1 MASED
6 TIVAP
11 ATPEGESAIAVLRVG
26 GPLCGSLVCEIFDG
40 AVPVARRAC
49 LGKYRNAS
57 GRILD
62 QVVYTFFEEDGSYTG
77 DPVLEISCHGSPFI
91 TGKILE
97 DLLSRGCRTAE
108 PGEFTRL
115 AFLNG
120 KMDLSQAEAVVD
132 LIRARSD
139 DALEIA
145 NKQLD
150 GAVRSTIN
158 LLMDNLLDIVS
169 HFEAYIDFP
178 EEDLPKED
186 SKGPVHDLR
195 QLSAELNRLIAN
207 SRYNE
212 LAREGTRAVI
222 VGLPNVGK
230 SSLMN
235 ALVGEARVLVS
246 EEPGTTRD
254 FVERRIVLGSHL
266 VILVDT
272 AGLRENGGRV
282 ERLGMEK
289 TKEQIGS
296 SDFILYVLDS
306 TVTTPPC
313 PASVLQLPET
323 CSERILVVE
332 NKIDHVDSQID
343 KGFMAKSR
351 HFPVSALTG
360 QGIDQFKA
368 RFEEI
373 LDSER
378 ASLTEDAILVN
389 ARHAEA
395 LRNASE
401 SIAAALVKIETSES
415 PELTVSDLRV
425 GLNSLGEITG
435 KIDNERMLDKLFAS
449 FCIGK

>member
-40 AVPVARRAC
+40 TVPVARRAC

-158 LLMDNLLDIVS
+158 LLMDNLLDIIS

-235 ALVGEARVLVS
+235 ALVGEQRVLVS

-272 AGLRENGGRV
+272 AGLRVNGGTV
-282 ERLGMEK
+282 ERLGME
-289 TKEQIGS
+289 ENEGADRVLRLHPLCARQYRELSRFSGS
-296 SDFILYVLDS
+296 RLA
-306 TVTTPPC
+306 T
-313 PASVLQLPET
+313 A
-323 CSERILVVE
+323 
-332 NKIDHVDSQID
+332 
-343 KGFMAKSR
+343 
-351 HFPVSALTG
+351 
-360 QGIDQFKA
+360 
-368 RFEEI
+368 
-373 LDSER
+373 
-378 ASLTEDAILVN
+378 
-389 ARHAEA
+389 
-395 LRNASE
+395 
-401 SIAAALVKIETSES
+401 
-415 PELTVSDLRV
+415 
-425 GLNSLGEITG
+425 
-435 KIDNERMLDKLFAS
+435 
-449 FCIGK
+449 